1 MTSCGTFQIIKVL
14 SSLTQQKQKI
24 QIKKKKQKET
34 SKIQT
39 PLSKIFAILF

>member
-24 QIKKKKQKET
+24 QIKKKET